1 MPPIR
6 VLIVDDSVVARRAL
20 SDALS
25 SVPEIEV
32 IGTSSD
38 GRLALA
44 RMAMVR
50 PDVVTLDVEMPGM
63 DGLETLTE
71 IRKRYPEV
79 KVIMVSSL
87 TERAARTTLD
97 ALTLGAVDC
106 IAKPSGAPGAAS
118 FVQIRELL
126 IAKILAFV
134 PRPPTGVIRPPQR
147 FEVKMSNSINVIA
160 IGCST
165 GGPNALTT
173 LLQALPTPLPVPVV
187 IVQHMPPV
195 FTQQLA
201 RRLAVVT
208 NSDVAEATDG
218 EVLAPG
224 MVRIAPGDFHMTAR
238 REGIFVKV
246 ALNRDNQENSV
257 RPSVDVLFR
266 SVAEAYGP
274 HTIAVVLTG
283 MGQDGLRG
291 CQHLR
296 EVGAQV
302 VVQDEATSVVWGMPG
317 FVARAGLA
325 HAVLPLDELGNEIM
339 QRLRSRAG
347 SGPTEGA
354 P

>member
-38 GRLALA
+38 GRLALT

-134 PRPPTGVIRPPQR
+134 PRPPTGVTRPPQR

-208 NSDVAEATDG
+208 NSDVAEAMEG

-238 REGIFVKV
+238 RDGIFVKV